1 MIFVVANGT
10 ETLAVEQNDGSYRLY
25 GYKWFSSATDSD
37 IAFTLARVVDRHSD
51 LLLLNA
57 KWAIFQLYHGENKL
71 HFDEMMMIFALY

>member
-1 MIFVVANGT
+1 V
-10 ETLAVEQNDGSYRLY
+10 
-25 GYKWFSSATDSD
+25 
-37 IAFTLARVVDRHSD
+37 SD